1 MSGISQSRGLR
12 AALAP
17 ETGERVLEVGPGTGY
32 CSLDVAEWIGPGGP
46 LFARF
51 ERSP

>member
-17 ETGERVLEVGPGTGY
+17 ETGY